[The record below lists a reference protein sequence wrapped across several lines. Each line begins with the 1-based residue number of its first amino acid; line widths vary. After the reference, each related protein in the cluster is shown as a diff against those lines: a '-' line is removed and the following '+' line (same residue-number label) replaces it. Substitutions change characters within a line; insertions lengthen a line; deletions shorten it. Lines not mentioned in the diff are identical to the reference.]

1 MTMYAIAEAR
11 GKLGE
16 LARRAAQHERIT
28 LTDRGIPAAVLI
40 SAAEL
45 EDLED
50 SLALAEYENEKLNGT
65 LRTVSHK
72 EAAKAL
78 GFDK

>member
-1 MTMYAIAEAR
+1 MYAIAEAR

-65 LRTVSHK
+65 LRTVSHE
-72 EAAKAL
+72 EAVKAL
-78 GFDK
+78 GLDK